1 MSIVLIPSS
10 ILLVLFHAYVYEP
23 FLIIGYVM
31 FDIAAIAAIVF
42 GIIKMTQDP
51 KFAKKTLYIV
61 GGLVVVFIIA
71 YGLADGE
78 VLNSYEKYKITIP
91 SSKLVGTGIIAC
103 YILSIGAIGAIA
115 YAELS
120 KAFSK

>member
-1 MSIVLIPSS
+1 MV
-10 ILLVLFHAYVYEP
+10 V
-23 FLIIGYVM
+23 
-31 FDIAAIAAIVF
+31 IATIASIVF

-51 KFAKKTLYIV
+51 KFAKKILYIV
-61 GGLVVVFIIA
+61 GGLVVIFIIA
-71 YGLADGE
+71 YGLAD
-78 VLNSYEKYKITIP
+78 S
-91 SSKLVGTGIIAC
+91 SSKLVGMGIIAC